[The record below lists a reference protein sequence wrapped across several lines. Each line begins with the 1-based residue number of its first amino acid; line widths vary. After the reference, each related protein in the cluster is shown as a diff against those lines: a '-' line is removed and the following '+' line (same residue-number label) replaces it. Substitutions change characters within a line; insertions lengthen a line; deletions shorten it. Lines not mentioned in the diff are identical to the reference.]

1 MCIIENFVNK
11 WNWKGTYLYFKNKH
25 MLKLNFFLDTKIW
38 CNVLFWWIQ
47 AITGNNW
54 YKTTAAHALIIFW
67 SQFQDISK
75 LPPLMGF
82 YVHRNYLLSKQFHLQ
97 SARLYRACMAIRAEE
112 SCSRL
117 CQLKDVA
124 MDTNIVRKLSL
135 GKLMYIRCNLASL
148 YIH

>member
-1 MCIIENFVNK
+1 M
-11 WNWKGTYLYFKNKH
+11 
-25 MLKLNFFLDTKIW
+25 
-38 CNVLFWWIQ
+38 
-47 AITGNNW
+47 
-54 YKTTAAHALIIFW
+54 
-67 SQFQDISK
+67 S
-75 LPPLMGF
+75 F

-135 GKLMYIRCNLASL
+135 GELMYIRCNVASL